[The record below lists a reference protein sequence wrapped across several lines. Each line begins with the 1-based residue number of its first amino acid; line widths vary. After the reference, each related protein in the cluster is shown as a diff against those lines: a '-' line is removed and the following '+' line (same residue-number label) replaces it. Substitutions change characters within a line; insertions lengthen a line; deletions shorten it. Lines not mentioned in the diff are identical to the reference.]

1 MSQGT
6 TRIQRD
12 RPPPS
17 PRRPCIEVVSGSRAG
32 QRIALEPGL
41 NRIGREASLELCL
54 DEDGVSRRH
63 AEIFVDEYE
72 MVTITDLDSTNGT
85 LLNDGPVTRTAL
97 REGDRIRV
105 GEVELRF
112 GLRTAEELR
121 NDAPLVVP
129 MPGASS
135 PLTQR
140 EREVAR
146 LVAEGYSNEG
156 VAAHLDI
163 SPRTVGKHLSNI
175 YQKLRIH
182 TRAELTRWVLTAGEG
197 A

>member
-12 RPPPS
+12 RPPSS
-17 PRRPCIEVVSGSRAG
+17 PRRPCIEIVSGARAG

-41 NRIGREASLELCL
+41 NRIGREASLEICL
-54 DEDGVSRRH
+54 DEEGVSRRH

-72 MVTITDLDSTNGT
+72 VVTLTDLDSTNGT
-85 LLNDGPVTRTAL
+85 LVNDGIITRTAL

-112 GLRTAEELR
+112 GLRTTEELR
-121 NDAPLVVP
+121 QKSLLATPLPAPD
-129 MPGASS
+129 S
-135 PLTQR
+135 PLTKR

-146 LVAEGYSNEG
+146 LVAEGYSNDG

-163 SPRTVGKHLSNI
+163 SSRTVGKHLSNV

-182 TRAELTRWVLTAGEG
+182 TRAELTRWVLTSGEE

>member
-12 RPPPS
+12 RPPPP
-17 PRRPCIEVVSGSRAG
+17 PRRPCIEIVSGARAG
-32 QRIALEPGL
+32 QRLALEPGP

-54 DEDGVSRRH
+54 DEEGVSRRH

-72 MVTITDLDSTNGT
+72 VVTLTDLDSTNGT
-85 LLNDGPVTRTAL
+85 FVNDGPITRTAL

-121 NDAPLVVP
+121 QKSALVTP
-129 MPGASS
+129 FPTPDS
-135 PLTQR
+135 PLTKR

-146 LVAEGYSNEG
+146 LVAEGYSNDG

-163 SPRTVGKHLSNI
+163 SSRTVGKHLSNV

-182 TRAELTRWVLTAGEG
+182 TRAELTRWVLTAGEEG
-197 A
+197 